1 MYIVV
6 VCVIVYIV
14 CVLGE
19 QRIIQLVV
27 DADDVVDDV
36 VDDDVEVD
44 VAWWMLHGGCCMV
57 VLLLDGKME

>member
-1 MYIVV
+1 MILCRGPGNPGGAHRDNKSYS
-6 VCVIVYIV
+6 
-14 CVLGE
+14 
-19 QRIIQLVV
+19 
-27 DADDVVDDV
+27 VVDDV